1 MEEKELKTQALALP
15 EKAGFITVHS
25 QTTLD
30 RANEFLK
37 TVKIFRKNVKDF
49 FDPLKKDLNKAKSS
63 LLERIG
69 FLDNP
74 AEEAETIVKKEIER
88 YLIRQKEI
96 ERKAEEEARQEK
108 EKAFEK
114 AREAEKLGFKE
125 EAEKIRK
132 EETKLATPLPPPV
145 KAEGTY
151 LVKRWTY
158 EVTDI
163 DKVPREYLMI
173 NDSMVNEIVR
183 SEKDRTNI
191 PGIRAYQETSVST
204 RI

>member
-1 MEEKELKTQALALP
+1 MQEKELKTQALVLP

-37 TVKIFRKNVKDF
+37 TVKVFRKNVKDF
-49 FDPLKKDLNKAKSS
+49 FGPIKKNLNKAKSE
-63 LLERIG
+63 LMERIN

-74 AEEAETIVKKEIER
+74 AEKAEKIVKKEIER
-88 YLIRQKEI
+88 YLAEQEEKRL
-96 ERKAEEEARQEK
+96 KAEEEARQEK

-114 AREAEKLGFKE
+114 AREAEKLGFEE

-145 KAEGTY
+145 KAEGTH
-151 LVKRWTY
+151 LRKNWTY

-163 DKVPREYLMI
+163 TKVPREYLVL
-173 NDSMVNEIVR
+173 DSVKVNAIVR
-183 SEKDRTNI
+183 ADKEKTNI

>member
-1 MEEKELKTQALALP
+1 MQEKELKTQALALP

-37 TVKIFRKNVKDF
+37 TVKIFRRNVKDF
-49 FDPLKKDLNKAKSS
+49 FEPLKRDLNKAKAS

-74 AEEAETIVKKEIER
+74 AEEAETIVKKEITR
-88 YLIRQKEI
+88 YLTEQEEIRM
-96 ERKAEEEARQEK
+96 KAEEEARQEK

-145 KAEGTY
+145 KAEGTH
-151 LVKRWTY
+151 LRKNWTY

-163 DKVPREYLMI
+163 TKVPREYLMI
-173 NDSMVNEIVR
+173 NSVLLNATVR
-183 SEKDRTNI
+183 ADKEKTNI